1 MSEIDEVDQRS
12 GLVLH
17 FELDHKQNI
26 LMFISTPAGLKKT
39 KVDFR
44 DILGKIPMWGSICFR
59 LAWCGLIWFDLA

>member
-26 LMFISTPAGLKKT
+26 LMFILTPDELKKA

-44 DILGKIPMWGSICFR
+44 DI
-59 LAWCGLIWFDLA
+59 

>member
-17 FELDHKQNI
+17 FEQNI
-26 LMFISTPAGLKKT
+26 LMFISTPAELKKA

-44 DILGKIPMWGSICFR
+44 DI
-59 LAWCGLIWFDLA
+59 